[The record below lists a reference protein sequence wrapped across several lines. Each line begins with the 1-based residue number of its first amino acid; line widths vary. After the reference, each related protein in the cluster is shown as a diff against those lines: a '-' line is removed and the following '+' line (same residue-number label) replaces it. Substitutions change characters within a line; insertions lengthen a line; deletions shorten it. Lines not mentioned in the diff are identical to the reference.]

1 MHSEVQAE
9 ILGPVRAIPSI
20 SDPVATRAAGR
31 VSVGLLHGRFC
42 PRPPRDD
49 FSTSRGLFGNAAKED
64 SPTPGTITAMSE
76 FRPDL
81 TRIEDNPFSFQ
92 EPERATNNL
101 ERSLVSTAEFFKN
114 EILAESR
121 LYDGWNK
128 YQKAWGNPAVVKWRS
143 RKNWPS

>member
-1 MHSEVQAE
+1 
-9 ILGPVRAIPSI
+9 
-20 SDPVATRAAGR
+20 
-31 VSVGLLHGRFC
+31 
-42 PRPPRDD
+42 
-49 FSTSRGLFGNAAKED
+49 
-64 SPTPGTITAMSE
+64 MSE